1 MANKTDA
8 ARKIN
13 VEYVAKLAR
22 VSLSEEEKALFQK
35 QLEEIVNYIN
45 DISRVDVAGVQPTAH
60 STANQNVFRRDES
73 RVGLDRETV
82 LKNAPVHDGRQ
93 FLVPKIV

>member
-1 MANKTDA
+1 MADKTDA
-8 ARKIN
+8 VKKIN
-13 VEYVAKLAR
+13 VEYVAQLAR
-22 VSLSEEEKALFQK
+22 VSLSAEEKALFQK
-35 QLEEIVNYIN
+35 QLEEIVNYVN
-45 DISRVDVAGVQPTAH
+45 DISRVDVAGVQPMAH

>member
-1 MANKTDA
+1 MTIKTDA
-8 ARKIN
+8 VRKID

-22 VSLSEEEKALFQK
+22 VSLNEEEKALFQK
-35 QLEEIVNYIN
+35 QLEEIVDYVN
-45 DISRVDVAGVQPTAH
+45 DISRVDVAGVQPLAH
-60 STANQNVFRRDES
+60 STATQNVFRRDES

-82 LKNAPVHDGRQ
+82 LKNAPVHDGQQ

>member
-1 MANKTDA
+1 MTTKTDA

-22 VSLSEEEKALFQK
+22 VALSEEEKALFQK
-35 QLEEIVNYIN
+35 QLEAIVGYVN
-45 DISRVDVAGVQPTAH
+45 DIARVDVTGVQPMAH
-60 STANQNVFRRDES
+60 STASQNVFRPDNPRA
-73 RVGLDRETV
+73 GLERETV
-82 LKNAPVHDGRQ
+82 LKNAPLHDGRQ